1 MVLDV
6 EMLAMAPGVAAAL
19 SQYAKYNF
27 PLFQLRPDPLMLVR
41 MSHTLPEA

>member
-1 MVLDV
+1 MELDV
-6 EMLAMAPGVAAAL
+6 DILAMAPGFAAAA

-27 PLFQLRPDPLMLVR
+27 PLLQLRPDPLMLVR